1 MTNLVFVGI
10 PGAGKTTVGKL
21 LSKALDLPF
30 VDSDLEIQTKTG
42 KNVAEIFTEDGE
54 PFFRELEA
62 QTIAKIL
69 SSDNQVVSLGGGA
82 LGNDRTRD
90 LVKQQT
96 VIWLVTSL
104 SGAVSRIGLNRNR
117 PLLLGN
123 VRGQLSELMKT
134 REPIY
139 REVATYTIDTS
150 DLRPDEV
157 VTEIIGVLK
166 RGHQS

>member
-1 MTNLVFVGI
+1 MTNLVLVGI

-21 LSKALDLPF
+21 LSDALNLPF
-30 VDSDLEIQTKTG
+30 VDSDLEIQTRTG
-42 KNVAEIFTEDGE
+42 KSVAQIFTQDGE
-54 PFFRELEA
+54 KFFRELEA
-62 QTIAKIL
+62 RTVSEIL
-69 SSDNQVVSLGGGA
+69 SSNNQVVSLGGGA
-82 LGNDRTRD
+82 LGNEQTRD

-96 VIWLVTSL
+96 VIWLVASL

-123 VRGQLSELMKT
+123 VRGQLSDLMKI

-139 REVATYTIDTS
+139 REVSTYSIDTS

-157 VTEIIGVLK
+157 VAEIIKVLK
-166 RGHQS
+166 QGSGL

>member
-1 MTNLVFVGI
+1 MTNLVLVGI

-21 LSKALDLPF
+21 LSKALDQQF
-30 VDSDLEIQTKTG
+30 VDSDLEIQSKTG
-42 KNVAEIFTEDGE
+42 KSVAEIFTEDGE

-62 QTIAKIL
+62 QTISEIL
-69 SSDNQVVSLGGGA
+69 SSDNQIVSLGGGA
-82 LGNDRTRD
+82 LGNEQTRA
-90 LVKQQT
+90 LVRQQT
-96 VIWLVTSL
+96 VIWLVASL
-104 SGAVSRIGLNRNR
+104 AGAVSRIGLNRNR

-150 DLRPDEV
+150 DLRPEEV

-166 RGHQS
+166 RGNES